1 MDDFHCSF
9 CGKRRREVRKLISGP
24 RVFICDECVALC
36 NDIIAKEEAAERPKY
51 PRPREIYDE
60 LNKYV
65 IGQDRAKKALSVAVH
80 NHYKR
85 IGQHGKAGEVE
96 IQKGNILLLGPTGC
110 GKTLLVQTL
119 AKKLDVPFAMA
130 DATTLTEAG
139 YVGED
144 VDSVIKALYR
154 NAGNDPEKASRGIVC
169 IDEIDKIAR
178 KGGGPS
184 VTRDVSGEGV
194 QQALLKILEGKQASI
209 TPDGAR
215 NRPQQE
221 LIQVDTTDILFVCTG
236 AFNGVEEIVRRR
248 VGERGLGFGA
258 HIGKGEESKNA
269 LRAMT
274 RTEDLIKFGMIPEF
288 MGRLPIIVAADDLD
302 VDMLVEI
309 LWKPKNALV
318 EAVRAAVRDGGRQA
332 ALHRGR
338 AAGRRRGGHPPQVG
352 RARPARDP
360 RRGDA
365 GRDVRDPVPD
375 RRQRV
380 RRDPRRGRVAQ
391 PPAARARE
399 ESLVATRSAILKF
412 AGERSSYRRR
422 VAPLFTLAD
431 PSLEL
436 LPVRRR

>member
-36 NDIIAKEEAAERPKY
+36 NDIIAKEEAAERPKH

-194 QQALLKILEGKQASI
+194 QQALLKILEGTIANVPPQGGRKHPHQEF
-209 TPDGAR
+209 TP
-215 NRPQQE
+215 
-221 LIQVDTTDILFVCTG
+221 VDTTNILFICGG
-236 AFNGVEEIVRRR
+236 AFVGLDKVIGRRA
-248 VGERGLGFGA
+248 GKKALGFRTDEEEA
-258 HIGKGEESKNA
+258 KQAQTEALAGKNRQELVSDVQP
-269 LRAMT
+269 
-274 RTEDLIKFGMIPEF
+274 EDLIKFGLIPEF
-288 MGRLPIIVAADDLD
+288 VGRLPVVGVLEELD
-302 VDMLVEI
+302 ESALIEI
-309 LWKPKNALV
+309 LTRPKNAIVKQYQRLFEFENV
-318 EAVRAAVRDGGRQA
+318 RLKFSDDALRAVARQA
-332 ALHRGR
+332 MVRKVGARGLR
-338 AAGRRRGGHPPQVG
+338 MILEELMLDLMYHLPSQKKVKEFEVTREMVEKRNVSLTMMEKAG
-352 RARPARDP
+352 
-360 RRGDA
+360 
-365 GRDVRDPVPD
+365 
-375 RRQRV
+375 
-380 RRDPRRGRVAQ
+380 
-391 PPAARARE
+391 
-399 ESLVATRSAILKF
+399 
-412 AGERSSYRRR
+412 
-422 VAPLFTLAD
+422 
-431 PSLEL
+431 
-436 LPVRRR
+436 

>member
-65 IGQDRAKKALSVAVH
+65 IGQDRAKKALAVSVY

-85 IGQHGKAGEVE
+85 IGQHGKSGEVE

-119 AKKLDVPFAMA
+119 ARKLDVPFAMA

-184 VTRDVSGEGV
+184 VTRDVSGGGV
-194 QQALLKILEGKQASI
+194 QQAPLKILEGKQASI

-221 LIQVDTTDILFVCTG
+221 LIQVDTTDILFICTG
-236 AFNGVEEIVRRR
+236 AFNGLEDIVRRR

-258 HIGKGEESKNA
+258 KLGNRNDDDKDQ
-269 LRAMT
+269 LRSLA
-274 RTEDLIKFGMIPEF
+274 RTEDLVKYGMIPEF
-288 MGRLPIIVAADDLD
+288 MGRLPIIVSCDALS
-302 VDMLVEI
+302 VDALTRV
-309 LWKPKNALV
+309 LWQPKNALAKQYERLFELEGVKLRITEDALRAIAEEAHRRKSGARGLRAIV
-318 EAVRAAVRDGGRQA
+318 EEVM
-332 ALHRGR
+332 L
-338 AAGRRRGGHPPQVG
+338 
-352 RARPARDP
+352 
-360 RRGDA
+360 
-365 GRDVRDPVPD
+365 
-375 RRQRV
+375 
-380 RRDPRRGRVAQ
+380 
-391 PPAARARE
+391 
-399 ESLVATRSAILKF
+399 
-412 AGERSSYRRR
+412 
-422 VAPLFTLAD
+422 
-431 PSLEL
+431 
-436 LPVRRR
+436 

>member
-36 NDIIAKEEAAERPKY
+36 NDIIAKEEAAERPRY

-60 LNKYV
+60 LNRYV
-65 IGQDRAKKALSVAVH
+65 IGQERAKRALSVAVY

-85 IGQHGKAGEVE
+85 IGQGSGKGKGDVEV
-96 IQKGNILLLGPTGC
+96 QKGNILLLGPTGC

-119 AKKLDVPFAMA
+119 ARKLDVPFAMA

-144 VDSVIKALYR
+144 VESVIKALYR
-154 NAGNDPEKASRGIVC
+154 NAGNDAEKAARGIVC

-184 VTRDVSGEGV
+184 ITRDVSGEGV
-194 QQALLKILEGKQASI
+194 QQALLKILEGKQCSI

-221 LIQVDTTDILFVCTG
+221 LIQVDTTNILFVCTG
-236 AFNGVEEIVRRR
+236 AFNGLEETVRRR
-248 VGERGLGFGA
+248 VGSRGLGFGSQMS
-258 HIGKGEESKNA
+258 KGEEDKNA
-269 LRAMT
+269 LRAMS

-288 MGRLPIIVAADDLD
+288 MGRLPIIVAADELTADDL
-302 VDMLVEI
+302 VSI

-318 EAVRAAVRDGGRQA
+318 KQYERLLAMEGVKLRFTEDALRSVAEEASKRRSGARGLRAILEEVMLDVMYEIPSLAGVTECVVTRDVVVS
-332 ALHRGR
+332 RGR
-338 AAGRRRGGHPPQVG
+338 PHL
-352 RARPARDP
+352 
-360 RRGDA
+360 
-365 GRDVRDPVPD
+365 VREKK
-375 RRQRV
+375 
-380 RRDPRRGRVAQ
+380 A
-391 PPAARARE
+391 
-399 ESLVATRSAILKF
+399 S
-412 AGERSSYRRR
+412 
-422 VAPLFTLAD
+422 
-431 PSLEL
+431 
-436 LPVRRR
+436 

>member
-24 RVFICDECVALC
+24 RVFICDECVGLC

-60 LNKYV
+60 LNRYV
-65 IGQDRAKKALSVAVH
+65 VGQDRAKKALAVSVF

-85 IGQHGKAGEVE
+85 IGQHGKSGEVE

-154 NAGNDPEKASRGIVC
+154 NAGNDAEKASRGIVC

-236 AFNGVEEIVRRR
+236 AFNGVEELVRRR
-248 VGERGLGFGA
+248 VGQRGLGFGA
-258 HIGKGEESKNA
+258 SIEKSEQSKNE
-269 LRAMT
+269 LRSLT

-302 VDMLVEI
+302 VDMLIEI
-309 LWKPKNALV
+309 LWKPKNALARQYERLFEMEGV
-318 EAVRAAVRDGGRQA
+318 KLRFTEDALASVAEEAARRKSGARGLRAILEEVMLDVMYEIPSLTGVSECVVTRDVVVS
-332 ALHRGR
+332 RGR
-338 AAGRRRGGHPPQVG
+338 PQLGREKK
-352 RARPARDP
+352 A
-360 RRGDA
+360 
-365 GRDVRDPVPD
+365 
-375 RRQRV
+375 
-380 RRDPRRGRVAQ
+380 
-391 PPAARARE
+391 
-399 ESLVATRSAILKF
+399 S
-412 AGERSSYRRR
+412 
-422 VAPLFTLAD
+422 
-431 PSLEL
+431 
-436 LPVRRR
+436 

>member
-36 NDIIAKEEAAERPKY
+36 NDIIAKEEAAERPKH

-65 IGQDRAKKALSVAVH
+65 IGQERAKKALSVAVH

-169 IDEIDKIAR
+169 IDEID
-178 KGGGPS
+178 
-184 VTRDVSGEGV
+184 
-194 QQALLKILEGKQASI
+194 
-209 TPDGAR
+209 
-215 NRPQQE
+215 
-221 LIQVDTTDILFVCTG
+221 
-236 AFNGVEEIVRRR
+236 
-248 VGERGLGFGA
+248 
-258 HIGKGEESKNA
+258 
-269 LRAMT
+269 
-274 RTEDLIKFGMIPEF
+274 
-288 MGRLPIIVAADDLD
+288 
-302 VDMLVEI
+302 
-309 LWKPKNALV
+309 
-318 EAVRAAVRDGGRQA
+318 
-332 ALHRGR
+332 
-338 AAGRRRGGHPPQVG
+338 
-352 RARPARDP
+352 
-360 RRGDA
+360 
-365 GRDVRDPVPD
+365 
-375 RRQRV
+375 
-380 RRDPRRGRVAQ
+380 
-391 PPAARARE
+391 
-399 ESLVATRSAILKF
+399 
-412 AGERSSYRRR
+412 
-422 VAPLFTLAD
+422 
-431 PSLEL
+431 
-436 LPVRRR
+436 